1 MERFVCLHG
10 HFYQPPREDPRTG
23 EIEPEPSARPYA
35 NWNERIT
42 AECYRP
48 LAERRVYERM
58 SFDFGPTL
66 LSWLEKKE
74 PQVYRS
80 LLQADRDSCKRFSGH
95 GSAMAQAYN
104 HIILPLA
111 NRRDRVTQVVWGI
124 RDFEWRFGRKPEG
137 MWLPE
142 TAVDLESLEILAA
155 QGIGFT
161 VLSPHQAG
169 RVRFPPHGH
178 WKKEEGIDPRRA
190 YELRLPSKQRIRIF
204 FYDGELSRALA
215 FEGLASDGLGL
226 AARMEKAFSLEL
238 ARPQLVHAAV
248 DGETYGHHHP
258 GGDKALDEMFGRI
271 GAEES
276 VRLTNYGEH
285 LEKNPAIHEV
295 EIREKSSW
303 SCPHGIDRWW
313 SDCGCS
319 TGAHP
324 GWSQAWRTP
333 LRNALDDLRETVV
346 PLYEREAGKLVKDPW
361 AARDRS
367 ISLRLDPSSESRRR
381 FVEAQAGGSLSPEGQ
396 DRLWK
401 LLELQRHALFMY
413 TSCGWFFDDIGGIEA
428 VLILRHAGR
437 VIRYSEELFGFSP
450 EARFL
455 EVLAGAKSNDPAVG
469 DGRAVYERAMVR

>member
-1 MERFVCLHG
+1 MEKFVCIHG

-23 EIEPEPSARPYA
+23 EIKPEPSAQPYA
-35 NWNERIT
+35 NWNERI
-42 AECYRP
+42 ASECYRP
-48 LAERRVYERM
+48 LAQRGTLARM

-74 PQVYRS
+74 PEVYRS
-80 LLQADRDSCKRFSGH
+80 VLQADRDSLKNFSGH

-104 HIILPLA
+104 HLILPLA
-111 NRRDRVTQVVWGI
+111 NHRDRVTQVAWGI

-155 QGIGFT
+155 QGIDFT

-190 YELRLPSKQRIRIF
+190 YELRLPSKQRIRLF
-204 FYDGELSRALA
+204 FYDGGLSRAVA
-215 FEGLASDGLGL
+215 FEDLASDGLRL
-226 AARMEKAFSLEL
+226 AARLEKAFSLEL

-248 DGETYGHHHP
+248 DGETFGHHHP
-258 GGDKALDEMFGRI
+258 GGDKALDEALGRI
-271 GAEES
+271 GSDES
-276 VRLTNYGEH
+276 VRLTNYGEY

-295 EIREKSSW
+295 EIMEKSSW

-313 SDCGCS
+313 SDCGCNS
-319 TGAHP
+319 GAHP
-324 GWSQAWRTP
+324 GWNQAWRTP
-333 LRNALDDLRETVV
+333 LRNALDELRETTAS
-346 PLYEREAGKLVKDPW
+346 LYEQEAGKLVKDPW
-361 AARDRS
+361 VARDHA
-367 ISLRLDPSSESRRR
+367 INLWLDPSRESRRK
-381 FVEAQAGGSLSPEGQ
+381 FVEAQAGRSLSPEEQ

-401 LLELQRHALFMY
+401 LLELERHALFMY

-428 VLILRHAGR
+428 VLVLRHAAR
-437 VIRYSEELFGFSP
+437 VIRLAEELFGFSP

-455 EVLAGAKSNDPAVG
+455 EILTEAKSNDPEKI
-469 DGRAVYERAMVR
+469 DGRRIYELQRL

>member
-1 MERFVCLHG
+1 MAKFVCIHG

-23 EIEPEPSARPYA
+23 EIKPEPSAQPYA

-48 LAERRVYERM
+48 LAERGTLARM

-66 LSWLEKKE
+66 LTWLEKKE

-80 LLQADRDSCKRFSGH
+80 ILQADRDSRKNFSGH

-104 HIILPLA
+104 HLILPLA
-111 NRRDRVTQVVWGI
+111 NRRDRVTQVAWGI

-142 TAVDLESLEILAA
+142 TAVDRESLEVLAA

-161 VLSPHQAG
+161 VLSPHQARG
-169 RVRFPPHGH
+169 PV
-178 WKKEEGIDPRRA
+178 DPRRA

-204 FYDGELSRALA
+204 FYDGDLSRAVA
-215 FEGLASDGLGL
+215 FEDLSSDGLRL
-226 AARMEKAFSLEL
+226 AGRLEGAFSLEL
-238 ARPQLVHAAV
+238 ARPQLVHIAV
-248 DGETYGHHHP
+248 DGETFGHHHP
-258 GGDKALDEMFGRI
+258 GGDKALDEALSRI
-271 GAEES
+271 GSEGS
-276 VRLTNYGEH
+276 IRLTNYGEV

-295 EIREKSSW
+295 EIVEKSSW

-313 SDCGCS
+313 SDCGCNS
-319 TGAHP
+319 GAHP
-324 GWSQAWRTP
+324 GWNQAWRTP
-333 LRNALDDLRETVV
+333 LRNALDELRDSTAAR
-346 PLYEREAGKLVKDPW
+346 YEQAAGKLLKDPW
-361 AARDRS
+361 AARNRAID
-367 ISLRLDPSSESRRR
+367 LWLDPSRESRRG
-381 FVEAQAGGSLSPEGQ
+381 FVETQAGRSLSPEEQ

-401 LLELQRHALFMY
+401 LLELERHALFMY

-428 VLILRHAGR
+428 VLVLRHAGR
-437 VIRYSEELFGFSP
+437 AIRLSEELFGLSP

-455 EVLAGAKSNDPAVG
+455 EVLAEAKSNDPAAG
-469 DGRAVYERAMVR
+469 NGRRIYEAL

>member
-1 MERFVCLHG
+1 MERYVCIHG

-23 EIEPEPSARPYA
+23 EIKPELSAQPHA
-35 NWNERIT
+35 DWNERIT

-48 LAERRVYERM
+48 LAERGTLARM

-80 LLQADRDSCKRFSGH
+80 VLQADRDSRENFSGH

-111 NRRDRVTQVVWGI
+111 NRRDRVTQVAWGI

-155 QGIGFT
+155 RGITFT
-161 VLSPHQAG
+161 VLAPHQAG
-169 RVRFPPHGH
+169 RPV
-178 WKKEEGIDPRRA
+178 DPRWA
-190 YELRLPSKQRIRIF
+190 YELRLPSKRRIRLF
-204 FYDGELSRALA
+204 FYDGSLSQAVA
-215 FEGLASDGLGL
+215 FEGLASDGLRL
-226 AARMEKAFSLEL
+226 AGRLEKAFSLEL
-238 ARPQLVHAAV
+238 ARPQLVHTAV
-248 DGETYGHHHP
+248 DGETFGHHHR
-258 GGDKALDEMFGRI
+258 GGDKALDEALNRI
-271 GAEES
+271 GSEES
-276 VRLTNYGEH
+276 VRLTNYGEY
-285 LEKNPAIHEV
+285 LDKNPAIHEV
-295 EIREKSSW
+295 EIVEKSSW

-319 TGAHP
+319 SGAHP
-324 GWSQAWRTP
+324 GWNQAWRTP
-333 LRNALDDLRETVV
+333 LRNALDELREAAA
-346 PLYEREAGKLVKDPW
+346 PPYEQETAKLVRDPW
-361 AARDRS
+361 AARDHS
-367 ISLRLDPSSESRRR
+367 INLWLDPSAEERRK
-381 FVEAQAGGSLSPEGQ
+381 FVEGQAGRSLSPEEQ

-428 VLILRHAGR
+428 VLVLRHAGR
-437 VIRYSEELFGFSP
+437 VIRLAEELFGRSP
-450 EARFL
+450 EPRFL
-455 EVLAGAKSNDPAVG
+455 EILAEAKSNDPEKIN
-469 DGRAVYERAMVR
+469 GRRIYELQCL